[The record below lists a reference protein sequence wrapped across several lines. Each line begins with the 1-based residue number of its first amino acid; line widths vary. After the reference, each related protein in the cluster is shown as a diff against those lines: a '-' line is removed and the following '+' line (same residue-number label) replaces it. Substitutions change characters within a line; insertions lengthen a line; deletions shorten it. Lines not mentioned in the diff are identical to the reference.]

1 MTSKSNDI
9 DVLIVGGGPAGLSAA
24 LWCDELGLST
34 VILERNDEFGGQ
46 LLSTFNRIENYL
58 GAYAEDGRTL
68 RDVFTS
74 QLHSR
79 GIVKRIGAQ
88 VERINAAK
96 RSVNLRDGGRLA
108 ASALIIATG
117 VRRKRLQVPG
127 EAKFEGRGILS
138 SGKRDARLVSGKRV
152 VIVGGGD
159 AAMENALILGEHAA
173 KIYVV
178 HRRGE
183 FSARSEFIDAAKQVQ
198 DAEFLMN
205 TSVTAFQGS
214 DRLESVELLDRS
226 SGENLTIDVDAAL
239 IRIGVEPNSEL
250 VRSEINI
257 DARGY
262 IIVGRDGDTN
272 IPGVFAAGDVAN
284 PVSPTISTAA
294 GMGSTAAKAAF
305 AWLKSRLSC

>member
-1 MTSKSNDI
+1 MTSKSKDI

-34 VILERNDEFGGQ
+34 VILERNEELGGQ
-46 LLSTFNRIENYL
+46 LLNTFNRIDNYL
-58 GAYAEDGRTL
+58 GVFAEDGRTL

-74 QLHSR
+74 QLDSR
-79 GIVKRIGAQ
+79 GIVKRIDAEVAG
-88 VERINAAK
+88 INAAD
-96 RSVNLRDGGRLA
+96 RSVDMRDGGRLA

-127 EAKFEGRGILS
+127 ETEFEGRGILS
-138 SGKRDARLVSGKRV
+138 SGKRDASLVSGKRV

-183 FSARSEFIDAAKQVQ
+183 FSARSEFIGAAEKLP
-198 DAEFLMN
+198 DTEFLMN
-205 TSVTAFQGS
+205 TSVTAFRGG

-226 SGENLTIDVDAAL
+226 TGNTLTVDVDAAL

-257 DARGY
+257 DELGY

-272 IPGVFAAGDVAN
+272 VPGVFAAGDVAN
-284 PVSPTISTAA
+284 PVSPTLSTAA
-294 GMGSTAAKAAF
+294 GTGATAAKAAL